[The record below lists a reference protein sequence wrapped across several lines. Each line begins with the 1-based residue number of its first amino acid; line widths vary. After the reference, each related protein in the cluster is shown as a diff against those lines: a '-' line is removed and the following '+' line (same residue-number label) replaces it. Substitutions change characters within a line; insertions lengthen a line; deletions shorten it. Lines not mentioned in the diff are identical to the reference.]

1 MTGVCLFKGE
11 CHLALVLLCLFVC
24 LFRHE
29 QPGVCNLSLVP
40 FLNDDNLHGFS
51 ELIDVDGG
59 DGGCGGRGGGGCV
72 GGSMGCP
79 VAAPKLPVS
88 V

>member
-1 MTGVCLFKGE
+1 MSLGTY
-11 CHLALVLLCLFVC
+11 VC
-24 LFRHE
+24 LFRHVH
-29 QPGVCNLSLVP
+29 PGVKHIIGP
-40 FLNDDNLHGFS
+40 FLNNHNLHGFS

-59 DGGCGGRGGGGCV
+59 DGGSGGRGGGGCV

-79 VAAPKLPVS
+79 VAAPKLPVP